1 MLENLAP
8 ERVFHY
14 FEKICS
20 IPHGSGNTD
29 KIRAFC
35 VNFAAE
41 HGLEHTFD
49 AHNNVLIRKKASRG
63 YENHP
68 PVILQGHMDMVCE
81 KTPDCPIDF
90 TKDGLRLKI
99 DGDNLSA
106 EGTTLGA
113 DNGIA
118 VAMILA
124 VLEDDSLSHPP
135 LEAVFTTD
143 EETGMYGAH
152 GFDTAKLSGHT
163 FINLDSEEDNALTVG
178 CAGGAKAHIDLP
190 LAEEPNDAPCVKIS
204 LSGLLGGHSGNMI
217 GEGRQNADKLL
228 GALLARLSSFRL
240 VSIDGG
246 FKDNAIPNAA
256 ECVLATDVSITELT
270 ALAAKF
276 VEENRVATD
285 SGLTVTVSAA
295 QAPVAALDKESTDK
309 IVAFLTRV
317 PFGVQAM
324 SKQIPGLVQSS
335 LNLGIMNITTEADG
349 RVFHAVV
356 SVRSSVAAEKQK
368 MLDDLQALAASL
380 GADFAVHGHY
390 PAWEYK
396 ENSRLRDIMV
406 AVYEKQ
412 YGKKPIIEVTHAG
425 LECGLFAGKIKN
437 FDAVSAGP
445 NMWDVHTVNE
455 HLSISSTERTYTYL
469 CNVLKEL

>member
-1 MLENLAP
+1 MLESLAP

-49 AHNNVLIRKKASRG
+49 KHNNVLIRKKASRG

-90 TKDGLRLKI
+90 SKDGLRLKL

-163 FINLDSEEDNALTVG
+163 FINLDSEEDTALTVG

-190 LAEEPNDAPCVKIS
+190 LATEANEAPCVKIS
-204 LSGLLGGHSGNMI
+204 LSGLLGGHSGILI

-228 GALLARLSSFRL
+228 GALLDRLSSFRL
-240 VSIDGG
+240 ISISGG

-256 ECVLATDVSITELT
+256 ECVIATTVSLSELK

-276 VEENRVATD
+276 VEENRVSAD

-295 QAPVAALDKESTDK
+295 EAHVAALDSNSTEK
-309 IVAFLTRV
+309 IVAFLTRI
-317 PFGVQAM
+317 PFGVQSM

-335 LNLGIMNITTEADG
+335 LNLGIMNISRENEKS
-349 RVFHAVV
+349 VFQAVV
-356 SVRSSVAAEKQK
+356 SVRSSVSAEKQK
-368 MLDDLQALAASL
+368 MLDDLQSLAVSL
-380 GADFAVHGHY
+380 GADFAAHGHY

-412 YGKKPIIEVTHAG
+412 YGKKPISEVTHAG
-425 LECGLFAGKIKN
+425 LDCGLFAGKIKD

-455 HLSISSTERTYTYL
+455 HLSVSSTKRTYIYL

>member
-1 MLENLAP
+1 MLESLAP

-49 AHNNVLIRKKASRG
+49 KHNNVLIRKKASQG

-90 TKDGLRLKI
+90 TKDGLRLKL

-106 EGTTLGA
+106 DGTTLGA

-124 VLEDDSLSHPP
+124 VLEDNSLSHPP

-163 FINLDSEEDNALTVG
+163 FINLDSEEDTVLTVG

-190 LAEEPNDAPCVKIS
+190 LAIESNDAPCAKIS
-204 LSGLLGGHSGNMI
+204 LSGLLGGHSGIMI

-228 GALLARLSSFRL
+228 GSLLDRLSSFRL
-240 VSIDGG
+240 ISISGG

-256 ECVLATDVSITELT
+256 ECVIATTVSLTELK

-276 VEENRVATD
+276 VEENRVSAD

-295 QAPVAALDKESTDK
+295 EAHVAALDSNSTEK
-309 IVAFLTRV
+309 IVAFLTRI
-317 PFGVQAM
+317 PFGVQSM

-335 LNLGIMNITTEADG
+335 LNLGIMNISRENDKS
-349 RVFHAVV
+349 VFHAVV
-356 SVRSSVAAEKQK
+356 SVRSSVSAEKQK
-368 MLDDLQALAASL
+368 MLDDLQSLAVSL
-380 GADFAVHGHY
+380 GADFAAHGHY

-425 LECGLFAGKIKN
+425 LECGLFAGKIKD

-455 HLSISSTERTYTYL
+455 HLSVSSTKRTYIYL

>member
-1 MLENLAP
+1 MLESLAP

-49 AHNNVLIRKKASRG
+49 KHNNVLIRKKASRG

-90 TKDGLRLKI
+90 TKDGLRLKL

-106 EGTTLGA
+106 DGTTLGA

-163 FINLDSEEDNALTVG
+163 FINLDSEEDTVLTVG

-190 LAEEPNDAPCVKIS
+190 LAIESNDAPCAKIS
-204 LSGLLGGHSGNMI
+204 LSGLLGGHSGIMI

-228 GALLARLSSFRL
+228 GALLGRLSSFRL
-240 VSIDGG
+240 ISISGG

-256 ECVLATDVSITELT
+256 ECVIATTVSLSELK
-270 ALAAKF
+270 ALAARF
-276 VEENRVATD
+276 VEENRVSAD

-295 QAPVAALDKESTDK
+295 EAHVAALDSNSTKK
-309 IVAFLTRV
+309 IVAFLTRI
-317 PFGVQAM
+317 PFGVQSM

-335 LNLGIMNITTEADG
+335 LNLGIMNISRENDKS
-349 RVFHAVV
+349 VFHAVV
-356 SVRSSVAAEKQK
+356 SVRSSVSAEKQK
-368 MLDDLQALAASL
+368 MLDDLQSLAVSL
-380 GADFAVHGHY
+380 GADFDAHGHY

-425 LECGLFAGKIKN
+425 LECGLFAGKIKD
-437 FDAVSAGP
+437 FDAVSDGP
-445 NMWDVHTVNE
+445 KMWDVHTVNE
-455 HLSISSTERTYTYL
+455 HLSVSSTKRTYIYL